1 MEAWSPIAIVTLAL
15 TSHVYKK
22 TLTDSPLREYSVAAL
37 AYHLS
42 SKDKHVPA
50 DDHLKQMWKY
60 STKVAV
66 KSFARLVIRPPN
78 FHNYRVLILQV
89 RHVTTKQGPLKA
101 IIRLYPND
109 NILSHD
115 FFYG

>member
-1 MEAWSPIAIVTLAL
+1 VDF
-15 TSHVYKK
+15 KK
-22 TLTDSPLREYSVAAL
+22 EI
-37 AYHLS
+37 LS
-42 SKDKHVPA
+42 GT
-50 DDHLKQMWKY
+50 
-60 STKVAV
+60 TKVAV
-66 KSFARLVIRPPN
+66 KSFARLVIRPLN
-78 FHNYRVLILQV
+78 FHNYRVSTLRV